1 MSDRVCGRCRLFP
14 CACAC
19 QCPRCQFGECAC
31 DELLS
36 RFGELGAIESAIR
49 RSADDHLADMREELI
64 SRAARYL
71 VISLRQ
77 QQFAAGANY
86 SSADQVFAES
96 IGIALT
102 ASQH

>member
-1 MSDRVCGRCRLFP
+1 
-14 CACAC
+14 
-19 QCPRCQFGECAC
+19 
-31 DELLS
+31 
-36 RFGELGAIESAIR
+36 
-49 RSADDHLADMREELI
+49 MREELI